1 MRPGE
6 YTSLAKYLPRQD
18 RGAYDPAL
26 SVIFEILCANFTGL
40 AGSVLEARLNRTD
53 APAWYC
59 SKKSDQ
65 WRLLWLSLEEA
76 ARPVCLLDEMA
87 VFFNETTG
95 L

>member
-1 MRPGE
+1 M
-6 YTSLAKYLPRQD
+6 A
-18 RGAYDPAL
+18 
-26 SVIFEILCANFTGL
+26 GL

-59 SKKSDQ
+59 SKKSSG

-87 VFFNETTG
+87 VFYNETTG
-95 L
+95 R